1 MSGTG
6 KSSQFI
12 YLTKAWRCDI
22 MNKLQRVK
30 RLRSC
35 DEKERERMNFTKCS
49 KTFTKSSLDKFPKA
63 WYNIKVAAR
72 KCRQQKVMSNTVSWK
87 LNNALQVQRPLKFKR
102 ASEKTIK
109 NTNKSVSNWQDRYKQ
124 IYLCIYN
131 FTKEFDP
138 GSGRTLAARLTHAS
152 RTEKV
157 ASVIFL
163 VADGWVTREEPASE
177 SGIASGNGW

>member
-1 MSGTG
+1 MRIS
-6 KSSQFI
+6 KMWQREQS
-12 YLTKAWRCDI
+12 LVELHEMLKA
-22 MNKLQRVK
+22 
-30 RLRSC
+30 
-35 DEKERERMNFTKCS
+35 
-49 KTFTKSSLDKFPKA
+49 FTKSSLDKSSKV

-72 KCRQQKVMSNTVSWK
+72 KCDQQKLYRVRYLENWTMHYK
-87 LNNALQVQRPLKFKR
+87 YKRPLKFKR

-152 RTEKV
+152 RTEKI
-157 ASVIFL
+157 ASVVFL
-163 VADGWVTREEPASE
+163 VADGWVTREEPAFE

>member
-1 MSGTG
+1 M
-6 KSSQFI
+6 
-12 YLTKAWRCDI
+12 R
-22 MNKLQRVK
+22 R
-30 RLRSC
+30 
-35 DEKERERMNFTKCS
+35 REQSLAELHEML
-49 KTFTKSSLDKFPKA
+49 KTFTKSSLDKSSKV

-72 KCRQQKVMSNTVSWK
+72 KLLRKYLENWTMHYK
-87 LNNALQVQRPLKFKR
+87 YKRPLKFKR

-124 IYLCIYN
+124 HLLCIYN

-152 RTEKV
+152 RTEKMI
-157 ASVIFL
+157 SVIFL
-163 VADGWVTREEPASE
+163 VADGWVTREEPAFE

>member
-1 MSGTG
+1 M
-6 KSSQFI
+6 
-12 YLTKAWRCDI
+12 L
-22 MNKLQRVK
+22 
-30 RLRSC
+30 
-35 DEKERERMNFTKCS
+35 
-49 KTFTKSSLDKFPKA
+49 KTFTKSSLDKSLKV

-72 KCRQQKVMSNTVSWK
+72 KWGNEKVISSTVSWK
-87 LNNALQVQRPLKFKR
+87 LNNALQVQ
-102 ASEKTIK
+102 KTLEIQESVREDDK

-152 RTEKV
+152 RTEKMI
-157 ASVIFL
+157 SVIFL
-163 VADGWVTREEPASE
+163 VADGWVTREEPAFE

>member
-1 MSGTG
+1 MRISKT
-6 KSSQFI
+6 
-12 YLTKAWRCDI
+12 W
-22 MNKLQRVK
+22 QREQSLVE
-30 RLRSC
+30 LH
-35 DEKERERMNFTKCS
+35 EML
-49 KTFTKSSLDKFPKA
+49 KTFTKSSLDKSSKV

-72 KCRQQKVMSNTVSWK
+72 KCDQQKLYRVRYLENWTMHYK
-87 LNNALQVQRPLKFKR
+87 YKRPLKFKR

-152 RTEKV
+152 RTEKI
-157 ASVIFL
+157 ASVVFL
-163 VADGWVTREEPASE
+163 VADGWVTREEPAFE

>member
-1 MSGTG
+1 MRIS
-6 KSSQFI
+6 KM
-12 YLTKAWRCDI
+12 W
-22 MNKLQRVK
+22 QREQS
-30 RLRSC
+30 LA
-35 DEKERERMNFTKCS
+35 ELHEML
-49 KTFTKSSLDKFPKA
+49 KTFTKSSLDKSPKV

-72 KCRQQKVMSNTVSWK
+72 KCEWQKVILSTVSWK
-87 LNNALQVQRPLKFKR
+87 LNNALQVQ
-102 ASEKTIK
+102 KTLEIQESVREDDK

-152 RTEKV
+152 RTEKMI
-157 ASVIFL
+157 SVIFL
-163 VADGWVTREEPASE
+163 VADGWVTREEPAFE

>member
-1 MSGTG
+1 MR
-6 KSSQFI
+6 I
-12 YLTKAWRCDI
+12 
-22 MNKLQRVK
+22 
-30 RLRSC
+30 
-35 DEKERERMNFTKCS
+35 S
-49 KTFTKSSLDKFPKA
+49 KTWQREQSLVELHEMLKAFTKSSLDKSSKV

-72 KCRQQKVMSNTVSWK
+72 KCDQQKLYRVRYLENWTMHYK
-87 LNNALQVQRPLKFKR
+87 YKRPLKFKR

-152 RTEKV
+152 RTEKMI
-157 ASVIFL
+157 SVIFL
-163 VADGWVTREEPASE
+163 VADGWVTREEPAFE

>member
-1 MSGTG
+1 MRIS
-6 KSSQFI
+6 KMWQREQS
-12 YLTKAWRCDI
+12 LVELHEMLKA
-22 MNKLQRVK
+22 
-30 RLRSC
+30 
-35 DEKERERMNFTKCS
+35 
-49 KTFTKSSLDKFPKA
+49 FTKSSLDKSSKV

-72 KCRQQKVMSNTVSWK
+72 KCDQQKLYRVRYLENWTMHYK
-87 LNNALQVQRPLKFKR
+87 YKRPLKFKR

-152 RTEKV
+152 RTEKMI
-157 ASVIFL
+157 SVIFL

>member
-1 MSGTG
+1 MRIS
-6 KSSQFI
+6 KMWQREQS
-12 YLTKAWRCDI
+12 LVELHEMLKA
-22 MNKLQRVK
+22 
-30 RLRSC
+30 
-35 DEKERERMNFTKCS
+35 
-49 KTFTKSSLDKFPKA
+49 FTKSSLDKSSKV

-72 KCRQQKVMSNTVSWK
+72 KCDQQKLYRVRYLENWTMHYK
-87 LNNALQVQRPLKFKR
+87 YKRPLKFKR

-109 NTNKSVSNWQDRYKQ
+109 NANKSVSNWQDRYKQ

-152 RTEKV
+152 RTEKMI
-157 ASVIFL
+157 SVIFL

>member
-1 MSGTG
+1 MRIS
-6 KSSQFI
+6 KM
-12 YLTKAWRCDI
+12 W
-22 MNKLQRVK
+22 QREQS
-30 RLRSC
+30 L
-35 DEKERERMNFTKCS
+35 EELHEML
-49 KTFTKSSLDKFPKA
+49 KTFTKSSLDKSSKV

-72 KCRQQKVMSNTVSWK
+72 KWGNEKK
-87 LNNALQVQRPLKFKR
+87 LYQVRYLENWTMHYKYKRPLKFKR

-124 IYLCIYN
+124 HLLCIYN

-152 RTEKV
+152 RTEKMI
-157 ASVIFL
+157 SVIFL
-163 VADGWVTREEPASE
+163 VADGWVTREEPAFE

>member
-1 MSGTG
+1 MRIS
-6 KSSQFI
+6 KM
-12 YLTKAWRCDI
+12 W
-22 MNKLQRVK
+22 QREQSLVE
-30 RLRSC
+30 LH
-35 DEKERERMNFTKCS
+35 EML
-49 KTFTKSSLDKFPKA
+49 KTFTKSSLDKSSKV

-72 KCRQQKVMSNTVSWK
+72 KCDQQKK
-87 LNNALQVQRPLKFKR
+87 LYRVRYLENWTMHYKYKRPLKFKR

-152 RTEKV
+152 RTEKI
-157 ASVIFL
+157 ASVVFL

>member
-1 MSGTG
+1 MRISEM
-6 KSSQFI
+6 
-12 YLTKAWRCDI
+12 R
-22 MNKLQRVK
+22 R
-30 RLRSC
+30 
-35 DEKERERMNFTKCS
+35 REQSLAELHEML
-49 KTFTKSSLDKFPKA
+49 KTFTKSSLDKSSKV

-72 KCRQQKVMSNTVSWK
+72 KLLRKYLENWTMHYK
-87 LNNALQVQRPLKFKR
+87 YKRPLKFKR

-152 RTEKV
+152 RTENIEACFDILSGGRV
-157 ASVIFL
+157 SNT
-163 VADGWVTREEPASE
+163 WVTCLWEWDSFWKRMVIPHNIAKPHDFAIKVFRSEMASRL
-177 SGIASGNGW
+177 IR

>member
-1 MSGTG
+1 MRIS
-6 KSSQFI
+6 KM
-12 YLTKAWRCDI
+12 W
-22 MNKLQRVK
+22 QREQS
-30 RLRSC
+30 LA
-35 DEKERERMNFTKCS
+35 ELHEML
-49 KTFTKSSLDKFPKA
+49 KTFTKSSLDKSSKV
-63 WYNIKVAAR
+63 WYNIKVVAR
-72 KCRQQKVMSNTVSWK
+72 KCDQQKLYRVRYLENWTMHYK
-87 LNNALQVQRPLKFKR
+87 YKRPLKFKR

-152 RTEKV
+152 RTEKMI
-157 ASVIFL
+157 SVIFL
-163 VADGWVTREEPASE
+163 VADGWVTREEPAFE

>member
-1 MSGTG
+1 MRIS
-6 KSSQFI
+6 KM
-12 YLTKAWRCDI
+12 W
-22 MNKLQRVK
+22 QREQS
-30 RLRSC
+30 LA
-35 DEKERERMNFTKCS
+35 ELHEML
-49 KTFTKSSLDKFPKA
+49 KTFTKSSLDKSSKV
-63 WYNIKVAAR
+63 WYNVKVAAR
-72 KCRQQKVMSNTVSWK
+72 KCDQQKLYRVRYLENWTMHYK
-87 LNNALQVQRPLKFKR
+87 YKRPLKFKR

-152 RTEKV
+152 RTEKMI
-157 ASVIFL
+157 SVIFL